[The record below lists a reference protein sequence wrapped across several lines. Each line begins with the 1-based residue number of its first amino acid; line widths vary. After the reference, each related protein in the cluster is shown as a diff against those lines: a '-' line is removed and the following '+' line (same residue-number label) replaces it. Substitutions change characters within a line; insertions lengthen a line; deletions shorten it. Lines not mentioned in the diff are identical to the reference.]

1 MLFKFNE
8 ALTPWVISNSE
19 ESKTEK
25 SEVLLK
31 FKILDMILTRTE
43 VKIVKAQILIIVFAE
58 DVTAQVNEIKGSCF
72 LSS

>member
-43 VKIVKAQILIIVFAE
+43 VKIVKAQIFIIVFAE
-58 DVTAQVNEIKGSCF
+58 DVTA
-72 LSS
+72 